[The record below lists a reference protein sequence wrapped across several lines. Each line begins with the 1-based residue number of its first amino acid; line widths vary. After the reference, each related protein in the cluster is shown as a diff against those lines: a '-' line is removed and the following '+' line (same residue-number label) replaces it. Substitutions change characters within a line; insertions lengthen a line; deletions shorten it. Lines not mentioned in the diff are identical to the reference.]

1 MLTSREA
8 ALLVL
13 KSLVSNLSP
22 TERQMLRNFEL
33 EAQQNQEFIKNLEET
48 WYAQLDAPLPSFP
61 MALTESEL
69 LYEEF
74 EVFKKEKQSRRQAI
88 EAKEYFVEPTQDVK
102 KSKKSWNF
110 QSFRFVAA
118 ALVFALLVGLGLLK
132 LQPDTTFFENKSQ
145 ATQHFR
151 TADFAFSLAPKSRLE
166 ESLKGEYFLKGEIQN
181 FYFVGKKTTL
191 VLFCGDI
198 KLYLDQAAGD
208 FSYLPQK
215 NRLRLN
221 LKKGQVRIQD
231 RRKPQAVQTLNAP
244 AQWEQDF

>member
-1 MLTSREA
+1 
-8 ALLVL
+8 
-13 KSLVSNLSP
+13 
-22 TERQMLRNFEL
+22 
-33 EAQQNQEFIKNLEET
+33 
-48 WYAQLDAPLPSFP
+48 
-61 MALTESEL
+61 
-69 LYEEF
+69 
-74 EVFKKEKQSRRQAI
+74 
-88 EAKEYFVEPTQDVK
+88 
-102 KSKKSWNF
+102 
-110 QSFRFVAA
+110 
-118 ALVFALLVGLGLLK
+118 LK